1 MKKPRNGLSSC
12 TSLHRVQQLTHPA
25 IICRFLTIAL
35 ARVMTFTQKGRNCY
49 TQGQYQLAQIFFIGS
64 AELAAALM
72 TLSAHTEGLSTR
84 YLKRIGDCIGKR
96 RRNRSD
102 IWKQR
107 VSGLV

>member
-1 MKKPRNGLSSC
+1 PTALARLLVVLAQCKILDTIQGMKKPRNGLSSC

-72 TLSAHTEGLSTR
+72 TLSAHTEGL
-84 YLKRIGDCIGKR
+84 
-96 RRNRSD
+96 
-102 IWKQR
+102 
-107 VSGLV
+107 